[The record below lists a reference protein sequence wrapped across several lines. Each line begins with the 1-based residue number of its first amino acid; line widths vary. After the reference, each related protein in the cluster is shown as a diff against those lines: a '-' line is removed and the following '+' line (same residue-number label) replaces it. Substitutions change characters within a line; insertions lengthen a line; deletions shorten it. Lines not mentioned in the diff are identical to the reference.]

1 MVGMKDRL
9 WFWLANILFAG
20 CSGGDESG
28 GPAKLDLEYPEPLAG
43 IIDKAVD
50 VDELDDSQ
58 LKDDFFSYSLYEPND
73 KTPDSGWIK
82 RIFRGKVTLLAEVE
96 DGTLNG
102 TSILFDE
109 DGSKSSESTYL
120 RGVLHGPHAEFLPD
134 GGKILEGAYRAGK
147 EQGPWRYWRDDGTLE
162 RDASYDNGEQ
172 VGSFTKY
179 HPNGSKAMEGNMNGP
194 ITKWFDDNKT
204 QAKGTFL
211 NGKLHGSYTE
221 WNRGGTRQLDATY
234 EEGNLHGPYARWFD
248 ATHKSVEGVYKDD
261 KQDGV
266 WTHYHPPSKG
276 GSPRIIHTFDN
287 GKTVKREVLP

>member
-1 MVGMKDRL
+1 MTGMKNRL
-9 WFWLANILFAG
+9 WFWMANILFAG

-58 LKDDFFSYSLYEPND
+58 LKDDFFSYTLYEPNE

-120 RGVLHGPHAEFLPD
+120 QGVLHGPHAEFLPD
-134 GGKILEGAYRAGK
+134 GGKILEEPTGQARNKALGA
-147 EQGPWRYWRDDGTLE
+147 T
-162 RDASYDNGEQ
+162 
-172 VGSFTKY
+172 
-179 HPNGSKAMEGNMNGP
+179 
-194 ITKWFDDNKT
+194 
-204 QAKGTFL
+204 
-211 NGKLHGSYTE
+211 
-221 WNRGGTRQLDATY
+221 GGTTAPSNGTQTMTKAS
-234 EEGNLHGPYARWFD
+234 
-248 ATHKSVEGVYKDD
+248 KSV
-261 KQDGV
+261 
-266 WTHYHPPSKG
+266 PSPSTIRTEARPWKA
-276 GSPRIIHTFDN
+276 I
-287 GKTVKREVLP
+287 